1 MHFAKNFFKISVED
15 KIEFCFSYS
24 SNYRLRMK
32 TLEVLQA
39 ENEDT
44 RSVTG

>member
-1 MHFAKNFFKISVED
+1 
-15 KIEFCFSYS
+15 
-24 SNYRLRMK
+24 MK

-44 RSVTG
+44 RSVMRIKTLEVLQAENQDTRSVTG